1 MAQSSRSTL
10 PMHLNSRENNFLK
23 IHKLPMCVLLL
34 SSAFLMILLNYAQ
47 AQNLKPPV
55 LMISVDGMRPDYIT
69 QADAHYL
76 KVPILRGF
84 IRDGCHADG
93 VVGVLPTDTFPS
105 HTTLVT
111 GVWPIKHG
119 IYNNTRFDPRAMH
132 PGVWYWY
139 APDIRVPTLWQ
150 VASQAGISTASVFW
164 PVTVNAN
171 NINYLVAAYPAPT
184 KDDHNLI
191 EALSRP
197 NDYLRQLEKETG
209 QFYIFKP
216 VTAFDEQLT
225 KISIDIIREKKPGF
239 MTLHLV
245 SLDAIEHA
253 TRPFSSRSN
262 AAMEAI
268 DGMIGRL
275 VAAERANNPQ
285 AIIVVVSDHGF
296 AGTHSQVNL
305 LIPFVKAGLITL
317 KAARAD
323 IKPVVASWKATMWNA
338 DGTAYIILHNP
349 NDAETKNEV
358 ATLLAR
364 LKPDPS
370 FGISRILTQKEI
382 IAEGGDPNA
391 SFMVAWEP
399 GFEGGGALRGAVVK
413 AIPGTGTHGYLP
425 EFPQMRSSFFAIGS
439 GIAAHR
445 DVGIIDMRQIAPT
458 VAGYMGIDLHG
469 VTQPPI
475 RCTSKP

>member
-1 MAQSSRSTL
+1 
-10 PMHLNSRENNFLK
+10 MHLNSGENNFLQ

-34 SSAFLMILLNYAQ
+34 LSACLMFLLNYAQ
-47 AQNLKPPV
+47 AQNPKPPV

-69 QADAHYL
+69 QADAHQL

-84 IRDGCHADG
+84 IRDGCYADG
-93 VVGVLPTDTFPS
+93 VAGVLPTVTFPS

-111 GVWPIKHG
+111 GAWPIEHG
-119 IYNNTRFDPRAMH
+119 VYNNARFDPLTRH
-132 PGVWYWY
+132 PGDWYWY

-150 VASQAGISTASVFW
+150 VASKAGISTASVFW
-164 PVTVNAN
+164 PVTVNASH
-171 NINYLVAAYPAPT
+171 IEYLVPAYPART
-184 KDDHNLI
+184 RDDHNLM

-197 NDYLRQLEKETG
+197 DGYLSQLEKRTG
-209 QFYIFKP
+209 AFYIVKP
-216 VTAFDEQLT
+216 VTAFDELLT
-225 KISIDIIREKKPGF
+225 EISIDLIREKKPGF

-253 TRPFSSRSN
+253 TGPFSSKSN

-275 VAAERANNPQ
+275 VAAERANNSQ
-285 AIIVVVSDHGF
+285 AIIVIVSDHGF
-296 AGTHSQVNL
+296 IGTHSRVNL
-305 LIPFVKAGLITL
+305 LIPFIKAGLITL
-317 KAARAD
+317 KTARANT
-323 IKPVVASWKATMWNA
+323 KPAVASWRAIIWNA
-338 DGTAYIILHNP
+338 DGTAYVILHDP
-349 NDAETKNEV
+349 HDAKTQNEV

-364 LKPDPS
+364 LKADPS
-370 FGISRILTQKEI
+370 YGIARVLSQKEI
-382 IAEGGDPNA
+382 IAEGGDPHA

-399 GFEGGGALRGAVVK
+399 GFEGGGALQGAVVK
-413 AIPGTGTHGYLP
+413 AISGTGTHGYLP

-439 GIAAHR
+439 GIAWHR

-458 VAGYMGIDLHG
+458 VAGFMGIDWPG
-469 VTQPPI
+469 VSQPPI